1 MDQAPSKPLLSASS
15 QLVMPMAA
23 PSRWES
29 LSADVRFY
37 VTVPSGVFDACIES
51 AEESFGLR

>member
-1 MDQAPSKPLLSASS
+1 
-15 QLVMPMAA
+15 MAA

-37 VTVPSGVFDACIES
+37 VTVPSGVFDARIES
-51 AEESFGLR
+51 AEESFRLR